1 MRIIQIIKQI
11 LSHRSVEP
19 CRAKDRK
26 IKGASGAIF
35 SSAHYYV
42 NADGFIACR
51 IGGAIRGRKGKM
63 MLIQNLKRFFE
74 VKAGIERI
82 EEQIKELKEDKKSY
96 LETLE
101 NLEREL
107 KRELNTDDLTGVQIS
122 HGLNMSIEVVKKED
136 KEAGNE

>member
-1 MRIIQIIKQI
+1 
-11 LSHRSVEP
+11 
-19 CRAKDRK
+19 
-26 IKGASGAIF
+26 
-35 SSAHYYV
+35 
-42 NADGFIACR
+42 
-51 IGGAIRGRKGKM
+51 

-107 KRELNTDDLTGVQIS
+107 KRELNTDDLSGVQIS
-122 HGLNMSIEVVKKED
+122 HGLNVSVQVSKKED

>member
-1 MRIIQIIKQI
+1 
-11 LSHRSVEP
+11 
-19 CRAKDRK
+19 
-26 IKGASGAIF
+26 
-35 SSAHYYV
+35 
-42 NADGFIACR
+42 
-51 IGGAIRGRKGKM
+51 

-82 EEQIKELKEDKKSY
+82 DEQIKELKEDKKSY

-107 KRELNTDDLTGVQIS
+107 KRELNTDDLSGVQIS

-136 KEAGNE
+136 KDKEVGNE

>member
-1 MRIIQIIKQI
+1 VQARRRD
-11 LSHRSVEP
+11 L
-19 CRAKDRK
+19 
-26 IKGASGAIF
+26 G
-35 SSAHYYV
+35 Y
-42 NADGFIACR
+42 
-51 IGGAIRGRKGKM
+51 KGKN

-107 KRELNTDDLTGVQIS
+107 KRELNTDDLSGVQIS
-122 HGLNMSIEVVKKED
+122 HGLNMSVEVVKKED
-136 KEAGNE
+136 KDKEAGNE

>member
-1 MRIIQIIKQI
+1 
-11 LSHRSVEP
+11 
-19 CRAKDRK
+19 
-26 IKGASGAIF
+26 
-35 SSAHYYV
+35 
-42 NADGFIACR
+42 
-51 IGGAIRGRKGKM
+51 

-107 KRELNTDDLTGVQIS
+107 KRDLNTDDLTDVQIS

-136 KEAGNE
+136 KDKEAGNE

>member
-1 MRIIQIIKQI
+1 
-11 LSHRSVEP
+11 
-19 CRAKDRK
+19 
-26 IKGASGAIF
+26 
-35 SSAHYYV
+35 
-42 NADGFIACR
+42 
-51 IGGAIRGRKGKM
+51 

-136 KEAGNE
+136 KDKEAGNE

>member
-1 MRIIQIIKQI
+1 
-11 LSHRSVEP
+11 
-19 CRAKDRK
+19 
-26 IKGASGAIF
+26 
-35 SSAHYYV
+35 
-42 NADGFIACR
+42 
-51 IGGAIRGRKGKM
+51 

-82 EEQIKELKEDKKSY
+82 DEQIKELKEDKKSY

-107 KRELNTDDLTGVQIS
+107 KRELNTDDLSSVQIS
-122 HGLNMSIEVVKKED
+122 HGLNMSIKVAK

>member
-1 MRIIQIIKQI
+1 
-11 LSHRSVEP
+11 
-19 CRAKDRK
+19 
-26 IKGASGAIF
+26 
-35 SSAHYYV
+35 
-42 NADGFIACR
+42 
-51 IGGAIRGRKGKM
+51 

-107 KRELNTDDLTGVQIS
+107 KRELNTDDLSDVQIS
-122 HGLNMSIEVVKKED
+122 HGLNMSVEVVKKED

>member
-1 MRIIQIIKQI
+1 MQAR
-11 LSHRSVEP
+11 R
-19 CRAKDRK
+19 RDR
-26 IKGASGAIF
+26 G
-35 SSAHYYV
+35 Y
-42 NADGFIACR
+42 
-51 IGGAIRGRKGKM
+51 KGKI

-82 EEQIKELKEDKKSY
+82 EDQIKELKEDKKSY

-107 KRELNTDDLTGVQIS
+107 KRELNTDDLSDVQIS
-122 HGLNMSIEVVKKED
+122 HGLNMSTEVVKKED

>member
-1 MRIIQIIKQI
+1 MQTR
-11 LSHRSVEP
+11 R
-19 CRAKDRK
+19 RDR
-26 IKGASGAIF
+26 G
-35 SSAHYYV
+35 Y
-42 NADGFIACR
+42 
-51 IGGAIRGRKGKM
+51 KGKN

-82 EEQIKELKEDKKSY
+82 DDQIKELKEDKKSY

-107 KRELNTDDLTGVQIS
+107 KRELNTDDLSDVQIS
-122 HGLNMSIEVVKKED
+122 HGLKMSVEVAK

>member
-1 MRIIQIIKQI
+1 
-11 LSHRSVEP
+11 
-19 CRAKDRK
+19 
-26 IKGASGAIF
+26 
-35 SSAHYYV
+35 
-42 NADGFIACR
+42 
-51 IGGAIRGRKGKM
+51 M

-107 KRELNTDDLTGVQIS
+107 KRDLNTDDLSDVQIS
-122 HGLNMSIEVVKKED
+122 HGLNMSIEVIKKEDKD

>member
-1 MRIIQIIKQI
+1 
-11 LSHRSVEP
+11 
-19 CRAKDRK
+19 
-26 IKGASGAIF
+26 
-35 SSAHYYV
+35 
-42 NADGFIACR
+42 
-51 IGGAIRGRKGKM
+51 

-107 KRELNTDDLTGVQIS
+107 KRELNTDDLSGVQIS
-122 HGLNMSIEVVKKED
+122 HGLDMSIEVVKKED
-136 KEAGNE
+136 KDKEAGNE

>member
-1 MRIIQIIKQI
+1 MQAR
-11 LSHRSVEP
+11 R
-19 CRAKDRK
+19 RDR
-26 IKGASGAIF
+26 G
-35 SSAHYYV
+35 Y
-42 NADGFIACR
+42 
-51 IGGAIRGRKGKM
+51 KGKN
-63 MLIQNLKRFFE
+63 MLVQNLKRFFE

-82 EEQIKELKEDKKSY
+82 EEKIKELKEDKKSY

-107 KRELNTDDLTGVQIS
+107 KRELNTDDLSGVQIS

>member
-1 MRIIQIIKQI
+1 
-11 LSHRSVEP
+11 
-19 CRAKDRK
+19 
-26 IKGASGAIF
+26 
-35 SSAHYYV
+35 
-42 NADGFIACR
+42 
-51 IGGAIRGRKGKM
+51 

-82 EEQIKELKEDKKSY
+82 DEQIKELKEDKKSY

-107 KRELNTDDLTGVQIS
+107 NTDDLSDVQIS
-122 HGLNMSIEVVKKED
+122 HGLKMSIEVAK

>member
-1 MRIIQIIKQI
+1 
-11 LSHRSVEP
+11 
-19 CRAKDRK
+19 
-26 IKGASGAIF
+26 
-35 SSAHYYV
+35 
-42 NADGFIACR
+42 
-51 IGGAIRGRKGKM
+51 

-107 KRELNTDDLTGVQIS
+107 KRELNTDDLSDVQIS
-122 HGLNMSIEVVKKED
+122 HGLNMSVEVVKKED
-136 KEAGNE
+136 KDKEAGNE

>member
-1 MRIIQIIKQI
+1 MQAR
-11 LSHRSVEP
+11 R
-19 CRAKDRK
+19 RDR
-26 IKGASGAIF
+26 G
-35 SSAHYYV
+35 Y
-42 NADGFIACR
+42 
-51 IGGAIRGRKGKM
+51 KGKN

-107 KRELNTDDLTGVQIS
+107 KRELNTDDLSDVQIS

-136 KEAGNE
+136 KDKEAGNE

>member
-1 MRIIQIIKQI
+1 
-11 LSHRSVEP
+11 
-19 CRAKDRK
+19 
-26 IKGASGAIF
+26 
-35 SSAHYYV
+35 
-42 NADGFIACR
+42 
-51 IGGAIRGRKGKM
+51 

-82 EEQIKELKEDKKSY
+82 DEQIKELKEDKKSY

-107 KRELNTDDLTGVQIS
+107 KRELNTDDLSGVQIS

-136 KEAGNE
+136 KDKEAGNE

>member
-1 MRIIQIIKQI
+1 
-11 LSHRSVEP
+11 
-19 CRAKDRK
+19 
-26 IKGASGAIF
+26 
-35 SSAHYYV
+35 
-42 NADGFIACR
+42 
-51 IGGAIRGRKGKM
+51 

-82 EEQIKELKEDKKSY
+82 DEQIKELKEDKKSY

-107 KRELNTDDLTGVQIS
+107 KRELNTDDLSGVQIS

>member
-1 MRIIQIIKQI
+1 MQAR
-11 LSHRSVEP
+11 R
-19 CRAKDRK
+19 RDR
-26 IKGASGAIF
+26 G
-35 SSAHYYV
+35 Y
-42 NADGFIACR
+42 
-51 IGGAIRGRKGKM
+51 KGKI

-74 VKAGIERI
+74 VKSGIERI
-82 EEQIKELKEDKKSY
+82 DEQIKELKEDKKSY

-136 KEAGNE
+136 KDKEAGNE

>member
-1 MRIIQIIKQI
+1 MQAGR
-11 LSHRSVEP
+11 R
-19 CRAKDRK
+19 DR
-26 IKGASGAIF
+26 G
-35 SSAHYYV
+35 Y
-42 NADGFIACR
+42 
-51 IGGAIRGRKGKM
+51 KGKN

-107 KRELNTDDLTGVQIS
+107 KRELNTDDLSGVQIS

-136 KEAGNE
+136 KDKEAGK

>member
-1 MRIIQIIKQI
+1 MQARW
-11 LSHRSVEP
+11 H
-19 CRAKDRK
+19 DR
-26 IKGASGAIF
+26 G
-35 SSAHYYV
+35 Y
-42 NADGFIACR
+42 
-51 IGGAIRGRKGKM
+51 KGKN

-82 EEQIKELKEDKKSY
+82 DEQIKELKEDKKSY

-107 KRELNTDDLTGVQIS
+107 KRELNTDDLSDVQIS
-122 HGLNMSIEVVKKED
+122 HGLKMSIEVAK

>member
-1 MRIIQIIKQI
+1 
-11 LSHRSVEP
+11 
-19 CRAKDRK
+19 
-26 IKGASGAIF
+26 
-35 SSAHYYV
+35 
-42 NADGFIACR
+42 
-51 IGGAIRGRKGKM
+51 

-82 EEQIKELKEDKKSY
+82 DEQIKELKEDKKSY

-101 NLEREL
+101 NLKREL
-107 KRELNTDDLTGVQIS
+107 KRELNTDDLSGVQIS

>member
-1 MRIIQIIKQI
+1 
-11 LSHRSVEP
+11 
-19 CRAKDRK
+19 
-26 IKGASGAIF
+26 
-35 SSAHYYV
+35 
-42 NADGFIACR
+42 
-51 IGGAIRGRKGKM
+51 

-107 KRELNTDDLTGVQIS
+107 KRELNTDDLSGVQIS
-122 HGLNMSIEVVKKED
+122 HGLNMSVEVVKKED
-136 KEAGNE
+136 KDKEAGNE

>member
-1 MRIIQIIKQI
+1 MQAGR
-11 LSHRSVEP
+11 R
-19 CRAKDRK
+19 DR
-26 IKGASGAIF
+26 G
-35 SSAHYYV
+35 Y
-42 NADGFIACR
+42 
-51 IGGAIRGRKGKM
+51 KGKN

-82 EEQIKELKEDKKSY
+82 DEQIKELKEDKKSY

-107 KRELNTDDLTGVQIS
+107 KRELNTDDLSGVQIS
-122 HGLNMSIEVVKKED
+122 HGLNMSIEVAK

>member
-1 MRIIQIIKQI
+1 
-11 LSHRSVEP
+11 
-19 CRAKDRK
+19 
-26 IKGASGAIF
+26 
-35 SSAHYYV
+35 
-42 NADGFIACR
+42 
-51 IGGAIRGRKGKM
+51 M

-101 NLEREL
+101 NLECEL
-107 KRELNTDDLTGVQIS
+107 RRELNTEDLSDVQIS
-122 HGLNMSIEVVKKED
+122 HELKMSIEVAK

>member
-1 MRIIQIIKQI
+1 
-11 LSHRSVEP
+11 
-19 CRAKDRK
+19 
-26 IKGASGAIF
+26 
-35 SSAHYYV
+35 
-42 NADGFIACR
+42 
-51 IGGAIRGRKGKM
+51 

-107 KRELNTDDLTGVQIS
+107 KRELNTDDLSGVQIS
-122 HGLNMSIEVVKKED
+122 HGLKMSVQVSKKEDKD

>member
-1 MRIIQIIKQI
+1 
-11 LSHRSVEP
+11 
-19 CRAKDRK
+19 
-26 IKGASGAIF
+26 
-35 SSAHYYV
+35 
-42 NADGFIACR
+42 
-51 IGGAIRGRKGKM
+51 

-101 NLEREL
+101 NL
-107 KRELNTDDLTGVQIS
+107 KRELNTDDLSDVQIS

-136 KEAGNE
+136 KDKEAGNE

>member
-1 MRIIQIIKQI
+1 MQARR
-11 LSHRSVEP
+11 H
-19 CRAKDRK
+19 DR
-26 IKGASGAIF
+26 G
-35 SSAHYYV
+35 Y
-42 NADGFIACR
+42 
-51 IGGAIRGRKGKM
+51 KGKN

-82 EEQIKELKEDKKSY
+82 DEQIKELKEDKKSY

-107 KRELNTDDLTGVQIS
+107 KRELNTNDLSDVQIS
-122 HGLNMSIEVVKKED
+122 HGLKMSIEVAK

>member
-1 MRIIQIIKQI
+1 
-11 LSHRSVEP
+11 
-19 CRAKDRK
+19 
-26 IKGASGAIF
+26 
-35 SSAHYYV
+35 
-42 NADGFIACR
+42 
-51 IGGAIRGRKGKM
+51 

-82 EEQIKELKEDKKSY
+82 DDQIKELKEDKKSY

-107 KRELNTDDLTGVQIS
+107 KRELNTDDLSGVQIS

>member
-1 MRIIQIIKQI
+1 
-11 LSHRSVEP
+11 
-19 CRAKDRK
+19 
-26 IKGASGAIF
+26 
-35 SSAHYYV
+35 
-42 NADGFIACR
+42 
-51 IGGAIRGRKGKM
+51 

-107 KRELNTDDLTGVQIS
+107 KRELNTDDLSDVQIS

-136 KEAGNE
+136 KEANNE

>member
-1 MRIIQIIKQI
+1 M
-11 LSHRSVEP
+11 P
-19 CRAKDRK
+19 DRRR
-26 IKGASGAIF
+26 
-35 SSAHYYV
+35 
-42 NADGFIACR
+42 D
-51 IGGAIRGRKGKM
+51 RGYKGKN

-107 KRELNTDDLTGVQIS
+107 KRELNTDDLSDVQIS
-122 HGLNMSIEVVKKED
+122 HGIKMSVEVAK

>member
-1 MRIIQIIKQI
+1 M
-11 LSHRSVEP
+11 P
-19 CRAKDRK
+19 DRRR
-26 IKGASGAIF
+26 
-35 SSAHYYV
+35 
-42 NADGFIACR
+42 D
-51 IGGAIRGRKGKM
+51 RGYKGKI

-107 KRELNTDDLTGVQIS
+107 KRELNTDDLSGVQIS
-122 HGLNMSIEVVKKED
+122 HGLNMSVEVVKKED
-136 KEAGNE
+136 KDKEAGNE